1 MSLEEIN
8 YRHIQ
13 KQFLLS
19 PNNTIVSK
27 IDLKSNIK
35 DKTASI
41 KSLDFYLHNGTK
53 FFDNNFNQLE
63 KPEIEFFDISGFEPP
78 NIHGE
83 VFQRFN
89 NKDQKVL
96 SPYYHLVQPPLS
108 LTDNTQ
114 LYKPLWKSQISGIE
128 FLVSNEGALLADD
141 PGLGKTVQAAMAL
154 RLLFRAGV

>member
-1 MSLEEIN
+1 MLVKEFYNQKDEKVNSVNIKNFRFQKNSRAEVMNFNLKRNSIN
-8 YRHIQ
+8 VH
-13 KQFLLS
+13 S
-19 PNNTIVSK
+19 
-27 IDLKSNIK
+27 LKSNIK

-41 KSLDFYLHNGTK
+41 KSLDFSLDNGTK

-141 PGLGKTVQAAMAL
+141 P
-154 RLLFRAGV
+154 R